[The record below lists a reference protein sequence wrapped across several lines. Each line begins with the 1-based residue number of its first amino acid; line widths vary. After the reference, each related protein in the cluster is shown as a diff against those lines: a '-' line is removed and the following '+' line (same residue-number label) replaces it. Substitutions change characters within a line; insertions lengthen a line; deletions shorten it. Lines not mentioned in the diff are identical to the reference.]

1 MEHVYQTIL
10 VGIDGSEQAKE
21 AFKKAVEIARRNQG
35 RVVVT
40 VVIEPQTTSGLGYA
54 PLADNLVDL
63 EEQEA
68 KDLLQ
73 EVKDYAASVDFNLVE
88 DVISFGS
95 AKVALAKELPE
106 KYQADLIIVG
116 QSGLNAVERFITG
129 SVASYII
136 REAKCDVLVVST
148 EKEAE

>member
-10 VGIDGSEQAKE
+10 VGIDGSEQSKE

-40 VVIEPQTTSGLGYA
+40 VVIEPQTSSGLGYA

-73 EVKDYAASVDFNLVE
+73 EAKDYAASVNFNLVE
-88 DVISFGS
+88 DIVSFGS
-95 AKVALAKELPE
+95 AKVALAKDLQE

>member
-10 VGIDGSEQAKE
+10 VGIDGSDQAKE

-40 VVIEPQTTSGLGYA
+40 VVIEPQTSSGLGYA
-54 PLADNLVDL
+54 PMVDNIVEL

-68 KDLLQ
+68 HGILQ
-73 EVKDYAASVDFNLVE
+73 EAKDYAASVNFDRVE
-88 DVISFGS
+88 DVVAFGS
-95 AKVALAKELPE
+95 AKVALAKDLQE
-106 KYQADLIIVG
+106 KYEADLIVVG

-136 REAKCDVLVVST
+136 RESKCDVLVVSM
-148 EKEAE
+148 EGGAE

>member
-10 VGIDGSEQAKE
+10 VGIDGSEQSKE

-40 VVIEPQTTSGLGYA
+40 VVIEPQTSSGLGYA

-68 KDLLQ
+68 KDMLQ
-73 EVKDYAASVDFNLVE
+73 EAKDYAASVNFNLVE
-88 DVISFGS
+88 DIVSFGS
-95 AKVALAKELPE
+95 AKVALAKDLQE